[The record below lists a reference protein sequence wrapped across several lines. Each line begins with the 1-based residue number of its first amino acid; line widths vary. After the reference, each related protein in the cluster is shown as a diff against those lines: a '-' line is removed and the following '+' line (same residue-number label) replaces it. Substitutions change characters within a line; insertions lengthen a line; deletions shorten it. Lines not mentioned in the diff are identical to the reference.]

1 MDRNEWVNGMREFL
15 AQAGGVVCCF
25 LVRADDQD
33 FARELGKGNKQVQL
47 LWMIVRHAIDNH
59 MAELCVSC
67 DASFGRK
74 IPQGYLVLTPGMEP
88 DPDNRNSVAAACPV
102 CDACLT
108 KSFDELHSAVIGHLQ
123 DMVPNA
129 RIVAVEHEA
138 GHA

>member
-1 MDRNEWVNGMREFL
+1 
-15 AQAGGVVCCF
+15 
-25 LVRADDQD
+25 
-33 FARELGKGNKQVQL
+33 
-47 LWMIVRHAIDNH
+47 
-59 MAELCVSC
+59 
-67 DASFGRK
+67 
-74 IPQGYLVLTPGMEP
+74 MEP